1 LIPLKIWKLTNKKIV
16 PFKKKP
22 EKLEFLKKITEA
34 LNIMESQIPLY
45 IVGFWTNSWKE
56 NEGAVWEKIDL

>member
-1 LIPLKIWKLTNKKIV
+1 
-16 PFKKKP
+16 
-22 EKLEFLKKITEA
+22 
-34 LNIMESQIPLY
+34 MESQIPLY